1 MDDKAFVD
9 LDKYI
14 KLLEIEKEFNEMNKE
29 YKKFL
34 EFLREYNYN
43 DLLIEFE
50 KWKGREKKSTLV
62 DLAKEFKKQKD

>member
-34 EFLREYNYN
+34 EFLRECNYN
-43 DLLIEFE
+43 GLLIEFE

>member
-34 EFLREYNYN
+34 EFLRECNYS

>member
-34 EFLREYNYN
+34 EFLREYNYS

>member
-34 EFLREYNYN
+34 EFLRECNYN